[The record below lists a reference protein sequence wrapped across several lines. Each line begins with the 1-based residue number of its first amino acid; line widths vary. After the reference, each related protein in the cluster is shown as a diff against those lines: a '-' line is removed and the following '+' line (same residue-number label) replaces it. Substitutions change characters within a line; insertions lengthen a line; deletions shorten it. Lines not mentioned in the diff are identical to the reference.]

1 MTHLVL
7 QPKATTKW
15 FFLPFF
21 LLFSDV
27 KQRAG
32 AGGGGKGKQNP
43 KLQYVEQSWQIE

>member
-15 FFLPFF
+15 FFLRFF

-32 AGGGGKGKQNP
+32 DRGGKGKQNP